1 MGEGG
6 LGIHFLLDSLG
17 PSSNISFPGGRG
29 HCSVLGTDL
38 CWESFFLPA
47 TVLRLQE
54 V

>member
-47 TVLRLQE
+47 TVLHLQE